1 MKIIDTHHHLWDLEN
16 NRYPWLQTPI
26 DHFAGDYS
34 RIRRTYLIGDLISD
48 AAAGPYELVK
58 SIHVQAEWDHESDP
72 VGETA
77 WLQGVADS
85 SEANGLVS
93 AIIGNADFFS
103 PDVGDVLERHAAHP
117 NFRGIRQMLNHSQDN
132 PALNF
137 IERGDVM
144 DDPAWRDGYRLL
156 AKYGAPFDLQ
166 IWPWQLEMAARLA
179 SDIPEVPVILNH
191 TGMPFANNAG
201 SRRQWDAGMRALAAA
216 DNVSV
221 KISALG
227 MAIPGWTG
235 EDIRPY
241 VEGTI
246 EIFGVDRCMFAS
258 NFPVD
263 SLTSDYT
270 TIWAAY
276 DEITSGLSDG
286 DRTKLFHDNAV
297 RYYRL

>member
-26 DHFAGDYS
+26 DHFAGEYS
-34 RIRRTYLIGDLISD
+34 KIRQTYLVKDLIAD
-48 AAAGPYELVK
+48 ASVGSYELVK
-58 SIHVQAEWDHESDP
+58 SVHVQAEWDHDRDP

-85 SEANGLVS
+85 PESNGLVS

-103 PDVGDVLERHAAHP
+103 SNVEDVLQRHAAHA
-117 NFRGIRQMLNHSQDN
+117 NFRGIRQMLNYSYDN
-132 PALNF
+132 PGLNF
-137 IERGDVM
+137 IDRGDAM
-144 DDPAWRDGYRLL
+144 DDPVWRDGYRLL
-156 AKYGAPFDLQ
+156 AKFKASFDLQ
-166 IWPWQLEMAARLA
+166 VWPWQLEMAARLA
-179 SDIPEVPVILNH
+179 SDVPEVPVILNH
-191 TGMPFANNAG
+191 MGMPYANNAA
-201 SRRQWDAGMRALAAA
+201 SRRQWDVGMRSLAATG
-216 DNVSV
+216 NVSV

-227 MAIPGWTG
+227 MATPGWTV

-270 TIWAAY
+270 AIWSAY
-276 DEITSGLSDG
+276 DVITSGLPDE
-286 DRTKLFHDNAV
+286 DRRRLFHDNAV
-297 RYYRL
+297 KFYQL

>member
-34 RIRRTYLIGDLISD
+34 KIRRTYLIKDLIAD
-48 AAAGPYELVK
+48 ASAGPHELVK
-58 SIHVQAEWDHESDP
+58 SVHVQAEWDHDSDP

-77 WLQGVADS
+77 WLQAVADS
-85 SEANGLVS
+85 PESNGLVS
-93 AIIGNADFFS
+93 AIIGSADFFS
-103 PDVGDVLERHAAHP
+103 PEVEDVLQRHAAHA

-132 PALNF
+132 AGLNF
-137 IERGDVM
+137 IDRGDAM

-156 AKYGAPFDLQ
+156 AKFGASFDLQ
-166 IWPWQLEMAARLA
+166 VWPWQLEMAARLA
-179 SDIPEVPVILNH
+179 LDVPEVPVILNH
-191 TGMPFANNAG
+191 TGMPYANNAA
-201 SRRQWDAGMRALAAA
+201 SKRQWDAGMRALAAA
-216 DNVSV
+216 GNVSV

-227 MAIPGWTG
+227 MATPGWTV

-241 VEGTI
+241 VERTI

-270 TIWAAY
+270 AIWSAF
-276 DEITSGLSDG
+276 DEITSGMSDG
-286 DRTKLFHDNAV
+286 DRRKLFHNNAV
-297 RYYRL
+297 RFYRL

>member
-34 RIRRTYLIGDLISD
+34 KIRRTYLISDLIAD
-48 AAAGPYELVK
+48 ASEGPYELVK
-58 SIHVQAEWDHESDP
+58 SVHVQAEWDHEGDP
-72 VGETA
+72 AGETA

-85 SEANGLVS
+85 PEANGLVS
-93 AIIGNADFFS
+93 AIVGNADFFS
-103 PDVGDVLERHAAHP
+103 PDVEGVLERHAAHA

-132 PALNF
+132 PGLNF
-137 IERGDVM
+137 IDRGDAM

-156 AKYGAPFDLQ
+156 AKFGASFDLQ

-179 SDIPEVPVILNH
+179 SDIPEVPIILNH
-191 TGMPFANNAG
+191 TGMPYASVAAA
-201 SRRQWDAGMRALAAA
+201 RRQWDAGMRALASTR
-216 DNVSV
+216 NVSV

-227 MAIPGWTG
+227 MTDPDWTAD
-235 EDIRPY
+235 DIRPW

-263 SLTSDYT
+263 SMTSDYT

-276 DEITSGLSDG
+276 DEITSGLPDA
-286 DRTKLFHDNAV
+286 DRQKLFHDNAV

>member
-16 NRYPWLQTPI
+16 NRYPWLQKPI

-34 RIRRTYLIGDLISD
+34 KIRRTYLIGDLIAD
-48 AAAGPYELVK
+48 ASAGPYELVR
-58 SIHVQAEWDHESDP
+58 SVHVQAEWDHDSDP

-93 AIIGNADFFS
+93 AIVGNADFFS
-103 PDVGDVLERHAAHP
+103 PDVEEVLERHAAHS

-132 PALNF
+132 AALNF
-137 IERGDVM
+137 IDRGDAM
-144 DDPAWRDGYRLL
+144 DDPTWRNGYRLL
-156 AKYGAPFDLQ
+156 AKFGASFDMQ

-179 SDIPEVPVILNH
+179 SEIPEVPVILNH
-191 TGMPFANNAG
+191 TGMPFASNAG

-216 DNVSV
+216 GNVSV

-227 MAIPGWTG
+227 MATPGWSV

-246 EIFGVDRCMFAS
+246 KIFGVDRCMFAS

-276 DEITSGLSDG
+276 DEITSGMSDG
-286 DRTKLFHDNAV
+286 DRAKLFHDNAV
-297 RYYRL
+297 RFYRL

>member
-1 MKIIDTHHHLWDLEN
+1 MKIIDAHHHLWDLEN
-16 NRYPWLQTPI
+16 NSYPWLQTPI
-26 DHFAGDYS
+26 DHFAGEYS
-34 RIRRTYLIGDLISD
+34 KIRRTYLVEDLISD
-48 AAAGPYELVK
+48 ASVGSYELVK
-58 SIHVQAEWDHESDP
+58 SVHVQAEWDHDNDP

-85 SEANGLVS
+85 PESNGLVS

-103 PDVGDVLERHAAHP
+103 PNIEDVLQRHAAHA

-132 PALNF
+132 SRLNF
-137 IERGDVM
+137 IDRGDAM
-144 DDPAWRDGYRLL
+144 DDPVWRDGYRLL
-156 AKYGAPFDLQ
+156 AKFEASFDLQ
-166 IWPWQLEMAARLA
+166 VWPWQLEMAARLA
-179 SDIPEVPVILNH
+179 SDVPEVPVILNH
-191 TGMPFANNAG
+191 TGMPYANNTA
-201 SRRQWDAGMRALAAA
+201 SRRQWDVGMRTLAATG
-216 DNVSV
+216 NVSV

-227 MAIPGWTG
+227 LATPGWTV

-270 TIWAAY
+270 AIWSAY
-276 DEITSGLSDG
+276 DEITSGMSDE
-286 DRTKLFHDNAV
+286 DRGKLFHDNAV
-297 RYYRL
+297 KFYQL

>member
-34 RIRRTYLIGDLISD
+34 KIRRTYRIKDLIAD
-48 AAAGPYELVK
+48 ASAGPHELVK
-58 SIHVQAEWDHESDP
+58 SVHVQAEWDHDSDP

-77 WLQGVADS
+77 WLQAVADS
-85 SEANGLVS
+85 PESNGLVS
-93 AIIGNADFFS
+93 AIIGSADFFS
-103 PDVGDVLERHAAHP
+103 PEVEDVLQRHAAHA

-132 PALNF
+132 PGLNF
-137 IERGDVM
+137 IDRGDAM

-156 AKYGAPFDLQ
+156 AKFGASFDLQ
-166 IWPWQLEMAARLA
+166 VWPWQLEMAARLA
-179 SDIPEVPVILNH
+179 LDVPEVPVILNH
-191 TGMPFANNAG
+191 TGMPYANNAA
-201 SRRQWDAGMRALAAA
+201 SKRQWDAGMRALAAA
-216 DNVSV
+216 GNVSV

-227 MAIPGWTG
+227 MATPGWTV

-241 VEGTI
+241 VEETI

-270 TIWAAY
+270 AIWSAF
-276 DEITSGLSDG
+276 DEITSGMSDG
-286 DRTKLFHDNAV
+286 DRRKLFHNNAV
-297 RYYRL
+297 RFYRL

>member
-34 RIRRTYLIGDLISD
+34 KIRRSYLIDDLIAD
-48 AAAGPYELVK
+48 ASAGPYELVK
-58 SIHVQAEWDHESDP
+58 SVHVQAEWDHEGDP

-85 SEANGLVS
+85 PEANGLVS
-93 AIIGNADFFS
+93 AIVGNADFFS
-103 PDVGDVLERHAAHP
+103 PDVEGVLERHAAHP

-137 IERGDVM
+137 IKSGDAM
-144 DDPAWRDGYRLL
+144 DDPVWRNGYRLL
-156 AKYGAPFDLQ
+156 EKFGASFDMQ

-179 SDIPEVPVILNH
+179 TDIPEVPMILNH

-201 SRRQWDAGMRALAAA
+201 SRRQWDAGLRALATAG
-216 DNVSV
+216 NVSV

-227 MAIPGWTG
+227 MATPGWTVK
-235 EDIRPY
+235 DIRTY

-246 EIFGVDRCMFAS
+246 EIFGSDRCMFAS

-276 DEITSGLSDG
+276 DGITSEMSDD
-286 DRTKLFHDNAV
+286 DRAKLFHDNAV
-297 RYYRL
+297 LYYRL